1 MLAAGKWHTIGAAAD
16 CDFVLDKSQV
26 SGHHARICAQD
37 QGFLLEDTGSSNGL
51 FVNGMRVSQAHVL
64 SADTIGFGSF
74 SVVLTDL
81 LASRASVRPT
91 APAPAVVAQ
100 TPTRKVELGAEPLVI
115 GRDAECALVVAET
128 AVSGQHARVFR
139 NAGRTILEDLGSR
152 NGTFVRVG
160 GQGEWVSYRT
170 SVLRRND
177 LVRVG
182 TSVFQFS
189 PAHAEA
195 RPGARLDVVDLGL
208 SVTNR
213 ATGQPLH
220 LLNHIS
226 FTALDGEV
234 IGILGPSGSGK
245 TSLLNV
251 LAGFDQPTS
260 GKVLLQGQPLHGID
274 GLLPGMGALV
284 GHAPQFDVAH
294 ELLTVEEAVR
304 YSAKLRGPSHWS
316 DSEINA
322 RVEKA
327 IADVDMLARRNVP
340 LGSETRKTL
349 SGGQKKRVNISME
362 LVLDPPILLLDEPT
376 SGLSAQDTMDLMRLL
391 RKLASEGRTIILT
404 IHQPSYGAFIQMD
417 QVLVLEEGGHIAWF
431 GPAAMDSFDYFG
443 VTDREPGALL
453 ERLPKKAS
461 PSEAGTWAQRYANS
475 ETRKQLVIARA
486 SELTAAPP
494 RPWPIPQMPD
504 AFSRAAMLV
513 IRNLTMKLRDKFFLI
528 LTLVVPCVVGALF
541 VAVLHAQIHGDKHD
555 FVRAKVGHEYL
566 VVLAIMC
573 CFFGALCAS
582 LEIVTELPIL
592 RRERRG
598 GLGLGAYITSK
609 AVTYAVP
616 AMIFPAIALLTI
628 HGLGRGVVPG
638 DTFGDIA
645 TQWCILAP
653 AYFAASCAG
662 LLFSSVAGS
671 AQGVI
676 VVAVFY
682 AIVQVVFSVFVPLSE
697 AYKAGSDARWLIP
710 VSSTMTA
717 SWALRGLVSTAD
729 LCQIEMN
736 IPTNTEE
743 GMKNSPLALVQC
755 MPDCRQNFYQN
766 HLIEQAG
773 AKEERTAPSHKT
785 KSILANLLLAAATLG
800 ACGFALSKRSK
811 GTQ

>member
-1 MLAAGKWHTIGAAAD
+1 MLDAGKWYAIGAAAD
-16 CDFVLDKSQV
+16 CDFVVNQRQV
-26 SGHHARICAQD
+26 SGRHARICAD
-37 QGFLLEDTGSSNGL
+37 GQGFLLEDTNSSNGL
-51 FVNGMRVSQAHVL
+51 FVAGIRIAQANVL
-64 SADTIGFGSF
+64 ASDIISFGSYA
-74 SVVLTDL
+74 VGLGDL
-81 LASRASVRPT
+81 LATRNRPSAS
-91 APAPAVVAQ
+91 APAPAPVAER
-100 TPTRKVELGAEPLVI
+100 PARKVEVGSLPLLI
-115 GRDAECALVVAET
+115 GRDAECALVVAEN

-139 NAGRTILEDLGSR
+139 NAGRMILEDLGSR

-182 TSVFQFS
+182 TQVFQFS
-189 PAHAEA
+189 SVQAES
-195 RPGARLDVVDLGL
+195 RPGARLDVVDLSL
-208 SVTNR
+208 TVSNR
-213 ATGQPLH
+213 ATGQALN

-260 GKVLLQGQPLHGID
+260 GKVLLQGQPLHGAE
-274 GLLPGMGALV
+274 GLLVGMGALV

-304 YSAKLRGPSHWS
+304 YSAKLRGPSHWN
-316 DSEINA
+316 DAEIA
-322 RVEKA
+322 RRVEKA
-327 IADVDMLARRNVP
+327 ITDVDMLSRRTVP

-349 SGGQKKRVNISME
+349 SGGQKKRVNIAME

-391 RKLASEGRTIILT
+391 RQLASEGRTIILT

-417 QVLVLEEGGHIAWF
+417 QVLVLEEGGYVAWF

-453 ERLPKKAS
+453 ERLPKKAD
-461 PSEAGTWAQRYANS
+461 PAQPGTWAQRYATTA
-475 ETRKQLVIARA
+475 TRKQFVTARA
-486 SELTAAPP
+486 EELAASPP

-504 AFSRAAMLV
+504 ALARAAILV
-513 IRNLTMKLRDKFFLI
+513 SRNLTMKLRDKFFLI
-528 LTLVVPCVVGALF
+528 LTLVVPAVVGSLF
-541 VAVLHAQIHGDKHD
+541 VAVLSTQIHGEKYN

-582 LEIVTELPIL
+582 MEIVSELPIL

-598 GLGLGAYITSK
+598 GLGLGAYIASK

-616 AMIFPAIALLTI
+616 ALIFPAIALVTV
-628 HGLGRGVVPG
+628 HGLGGSVVR
-638 DTFGDIA
+638 GDIT

-662 LLFSSVAGS
+662 LLFSSLVGS

-676 VVAVFY
+676 VVSVFY
-682 AIVQVVFSVFVPLSE
+682 AIVQVVFSVFVPLHE
-697 AYKAGSDARWLIP
+697 AYKEPGEAKWLIP
-710 VSSTMTA
+710 ASATMTA

-729 LCQIEMN
+729 LCHFEVSTALNPDESADDSPMAMAGW
-736 IPTNTEE
+736 TE
-743 GMKNSPLALVQC
+743 N
-755 MPDCRQNFYQN
+755 CRENFYQN
-766 HLIEQAG
+766 HGVREAITAEQ
-773 AKEERTAPSHKT
+773 RTAPAHT
-785 KSILANLLLAAATLG
+785 RTAILANLLLAMLALG
-800 ACGFALSKRSK
+800 ACGFALIKRSK